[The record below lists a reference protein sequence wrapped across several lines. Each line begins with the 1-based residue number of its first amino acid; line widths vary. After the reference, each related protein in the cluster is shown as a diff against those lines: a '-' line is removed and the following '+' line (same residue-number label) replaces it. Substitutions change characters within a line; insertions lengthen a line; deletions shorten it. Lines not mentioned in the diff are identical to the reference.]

1 MENPAWNEVAAL
13 TRLTLLVMYNIR
25 VPVQTQLFVPEVLH
39 LVTMI
44 VSTGPV
50 MLRTAVHGIVTNLV
64 QSLCVM
70 RTDDEVGKERLRRI
84 LKDCFKPEVLRL
96 FGLAREDASSEYTAV
111 DTATEQ
117 LSVDGL
123 EKITLFLLDI
133 VDAGAQTTGTSFSE
147 RCSFASI
154 NGICRPCKR
163 LESPMGRPGYL
174 DCLPAIRL
182 HPVSRFRGLGCHRIV
197 RRRR

>member
-1 MENPAWNEVAAL
+1 
-13 TRLTLLVMYNIR
+13 MYNIR

-50 MLRTAVHGIVTNLV
+50 VLRTAVHGIVTNLV

-84 LKDCFKPEVLRL
+84 LRDCFKPEILRL
-96 FGLAREDASSEYTAV
+96 FGLAREDASSEYIAV

-123 EKITLFLLDI
+123 EKITLFLLEI
-133 VDAGAQTTGTSFSE
+133 VDAGAQTTGLSVFK
-147 RCSFASI
+147 CS
-154 NGICRPCKR
+154 KT
-163 LESPMGRPGYL
+163 
-174 DCLPAIRL
+174 
-182 HPVSRFRGLGCHRIV
+182 
-197 RRRR
+197 